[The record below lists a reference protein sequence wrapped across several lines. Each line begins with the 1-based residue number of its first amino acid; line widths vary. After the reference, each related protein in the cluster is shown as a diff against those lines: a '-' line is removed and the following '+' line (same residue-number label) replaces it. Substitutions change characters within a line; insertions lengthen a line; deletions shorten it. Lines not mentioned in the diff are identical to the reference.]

1 MKKMTLVNL
10 ESLLSKAK
18 EEKYAVGAFNATDLN
33 TARGIIAAAQQ
44 ENSPVI
50 LQFAESHSKYISL
63 EQAANMYLNLAE
75 HTKVPVCIHLD
86 HGESFNTIVRAI
98 KLGFTSVMVD
108 ASLNP
113 FSENIQRTKEVV
125 KIAKALDISVE
136 AELGI
141 MNAEDGSGSLDYNMM
156 DDTYTSVQEAEK
168 FVSETKV
175 DALAIAFGTV
185 HGLYKKEPNLNFN
198 RIKEIQDCTEVPL
211 VMHGGSGLSS
221 EEYQNSIANGI
232 TKINYYSTMS
242 YEVTNGLRDYL
253 NNNDNAFLFDVDTKT
268 IELVKN
274 NIAKKM
280 EIFGSS
286 GKA

>member
-1 MKKMTLVNL
+1 MTLVNL
-10 ESLLSKAK
+10 ESILSKAK
-18 EEKYAVGAFNATDLN
+18 KEKYAVGAFNATDLN

-63 EQAANMYLNLAE
+63 EQAANMYLNLAK

-113 FSENIQRTKEVV
+113 FSENVQRTKDVV

-141 MNAEDGSGSLDYNMM
+141 MNAEDGSGSLDYNTM

-168 FVSETKV
+168 FVNETKV

-242 YEVTNGLRDYL
+242 YEVTNGLREYL

-280 EIFGSS
+280 KVFGSS